1 MGVDVLS
8 VEASTGGRQLER
20 LNGEGEVLVVGVV
33 DEEPVVDA
41 LLQTLGLVTRGHQ
54 RTRLTSCLT
63 LLNSTTSTRLVQ

>member
-1 MGVDVLS
+1 MGVDILS
-8 VEASTGGRQLER
+8 VVASTSGRQLER
-20 LNGEGEVLVVGVV
+20 LDGEGEVLVVRGV

-63 LLNSTTSTRLVQ
+63 LFNSTTSTRSVQ